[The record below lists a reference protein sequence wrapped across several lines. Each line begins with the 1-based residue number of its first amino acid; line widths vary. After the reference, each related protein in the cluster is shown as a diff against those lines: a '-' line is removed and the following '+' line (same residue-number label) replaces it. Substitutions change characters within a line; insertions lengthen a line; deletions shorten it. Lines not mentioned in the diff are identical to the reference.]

1 MAKILEKIIEPE
13 EIFTGSIFKI
23 RIKIEE
29 PIYKHY
35 SDYIENTYNE
45 LINLTYIQL
54 REGI

>member
-1 MAKILEKIIEPE
+1 MAKILEKLIEPE
-13 EIFTGSIFKI
+13 EIYTGSIFKI

-35 SDYIENTYNE
+35 SDYIGNTYNE